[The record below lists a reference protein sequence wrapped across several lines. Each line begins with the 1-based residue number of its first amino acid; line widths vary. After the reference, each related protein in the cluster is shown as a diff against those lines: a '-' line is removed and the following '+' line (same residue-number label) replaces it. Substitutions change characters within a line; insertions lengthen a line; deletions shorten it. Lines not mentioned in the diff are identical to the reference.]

1 MEAQFNATNEAQAV
15 SNIRAELEAALAALD
30 SQESV
35 APDTATAAVS
45 VEDPAAKAAAP
56 TAVVTPVQTEDP
68 YQTIEHALPPV
79 EAAVSDVEN
88 VVKSGEAVFSA
99 VTEGNIPAVVSDVES
114 AGKSVEDLIREIHT
128 EVMSLKPLVEN
139 AQAFISS
146 MGEELAKQGPMAV
159 IGALLKGAL

>member
-35 APDTATAAVS
+35 APDTAAVS
-45 VEDPAAKAAAP
+45 VGDPAVKAAAP
-56 TAVVTPVQTEDP
+56 ATAVVTPVQTEDP

-88 VVKSGEAVFSA
+88 VVKSGEAVFTA